1 MEDMLKKYWK
11 GKEIVKYN
19 YSNLKKLGVLEQ
31 DANLLSKYGLP
42 KSAAPY
48 LNFEVDK
55 VQEKEKD
62 YYNIGFTGSG
72 DFICLEKAAGRV
84 VYLDHEEE
92 DEKAVLINSSLTALL
107 ESIFCYRKFVDK
119 VNETDMWNYLN
130 NNYSIRQVHELEE
143 ELKKID
149 AAALEGNTFFAGELA
164 NRYLGVMERIGL
176 LEWYEPAVEEE
187 IVLAEK
193 KIGHAIPKVYKLLLH
208 VTDGAYVD
216 DLALYS
222 VEEIV
227 EAYKQI
233 GFEKCA
239 PEYLS
244 IGSNNGKTELLIKA
258 EQDAC
263 QVAFLEVDFIGKQ
276 EPKEWFYFEEWLETG
291 CKIEKE

>member
-31 DANLLSKYGLP
+31 DTNLLSKCGLP

-72 DFICLEKAAGRV
+72 DFICLQKATGRV

-92 DEKAVLINSSLTALL
+92 KKKAVLISSSLTALL
-107 ESIFCYRKFVDK
+107 KSLLCYRKFVDK
-119 VNETDMWNYLN
+119 VNETDMWSYLN
-130 NNYSIRQVHELEE
+130 NKYSIRQVCELEE

-176 LEWYEPAVEEE
+176 LEWYEPAVEED
-187 IVLAEK
+187 IISAEK
-193 KIGHAIPKVYKLLLH
+193 EIRHTIPDVYKLLLH

-233 GFEKCA
+233 GFEKYA

-244 IGSNNGKTELLIKA
+244 IGSDNGKTELLIKA
-258 EQDAC
+258 KQDAC
-263 QVAFLEVDFIGKQ
+263 QAAFLEVDVIGKE
-276 EPKEWFYFEEWLETG
+276 EPKEWFDFEEWLEGG
-291 CKIEKE
+291 CKMKK

>member
-31 DANLLSKYGLP
+31 DANLLSKCGLP

-119 VNETDMWNYLN
+119 VNETGMWNYLN
-130 NNYSIRQVHELEE
+130 NNYSIRQVESRDWSSDVCSSD
-143 ELKKID
+143 LKNRCSCIGRKY
-149 AAALEGNTFFAGELA
+149 FFC
-164 NRYLGVMERIGL
+164 RR
-176 LEWYEPAVEEE
+176 
-187 IVLAEK
+187 
-193 KIGHAIPKVYKLLLH
+193 
-208 VTDGAYVD
+208 TC
-216 DLALYS
+216 
-222 VEEIV
+222 
-227 EAYKQI
+227 KQI
-233 GFEKCA
+233 FGC
-239 PEYLS
+239 Y
-244 IGSNNGKTELLIKA
+244 GKNWTPR
-258 EQDAC
+258 
-263 QVAFLEVDFIGKQ
+263 VV
-276 EPKEWFYFEEWLETG
+276 
-291 CKIEKE
+291 

>member
-1 MEDMLKKYWK
+1 MENILKKYWK
-11 GKEIVKYN
+11 GKEIIKYN
-19 YSNLKKLGVLEQ
+19 YSSLKKLGISEQ
-31 DANLLSKYGLP
+31 DANLLSKCGLP
-42 KSAAPY
+42 KGAAPY

-55 VQEKEKD
+55 AQEKEEI

-72 DFICLEKAAGRV
+72 DFICLEKAGGRV

-107 ESIFCYRKFVDK
+107 ESIICYRKFVDK
-119 VNETDMWNYLN
+119 VNENDMWSYINS
-130 NNYSIRQVHELEE
+130 NYSIRQMRELEE
-143 ELKKID
+143 ELRKID

-164 NRYLGVMERIGL
+164 SRYSDVMERIGL
-176 LEWYEPAVEEE
+176 LEWYEPAAEEK
-187 IVLAEK
+187 IISAEK
-193 KIGHAIPKVYKLLLH
+193 EIGHAIPDVYKLLLH

-239 PEYLS
+239 PKYLS

-258 EQDAC
+258 EQNAC
-263 QVAFLEVDFIGKQ
+263 QAAFLEVDVIGKA
-276 EPKEWFYFEEWLETG
+276 EPEKWFDFEEWLEKG
-291 CKIEKE
+291 CKI